1 MQSRFATLA
10 MFAAVT
16 FVVLLAVLHAMRPD
30 LAPGAHMISKY
41 GVGGTGGITAMAFFA
56 LATSFVAL
64 AAACIPAARGVL
76 ARVAVV
82 MLLLAGVGAAI
93 GGLFPMDPIG
103 TVPAEFSASGKMHNV
118 GFMLG
123 VPGALL
129 GVTLL
134 SGYFWRRPEWQS
146 SHAMLALTVAAVWL
160 TMAIFGV
167 SMAAVM
173 RQGTAGPVPAIGW
186 QNRAL
191 VLAWAVWVFL
201 VAWRLRVM
209 ARRGR

>member
-1 MQSRFATLA
+1 MS
-10 MFAAVT
+10 AAGT

-30 LAPGAHMISKY
+30 LAPRAHMISEY
-41 GVGGTGGITAMAFFA
+41 AVGGTGGITAMAFFA

-64 AAACIPAARGVL
+64 AAAFASHMRGL
-76 ARVAVV
+76 IGLVAVV

-103 TVPAEFSASGKMHNV
+103 TAPAEFSTSGKMHNI

-123 VPGALL
+123 VPGTLL

-134 SGYFWRRPEWQS
+134 SGYLWRHPEWRS
-146 SHAMLALTVAAVWL
+146 SHIVLALTVAAVWL
-160 TMAIFGV
+160 TMAIFGA
-167 SMAAVM
+167 SMATIM
-173 RQGTAGPVPAIGW
+173 TQGTAGPEPAIGW

-201 VAWRLRVM
+201 VAWRQRAM
-209 ARRGR
+209 TRRRDVR